1 MWVHWLLPR
10 GVCVWALG
18 VLRYKM
24 KNVRREWILLVC
36 PIGGVAPAL
45 LLMLVR
51 TGSVPLALLLGLAQ
65 RVCGGR
71 GRHCG
76 SRSPTIPDSHRH
88 WHIFWH
94 FFHMHIYT
102 GIY

>member
-1 MWVHWLLPR
+1 
-10 GVCVWALG
+10 
-18 VLRYKM
+18 M

-65 RVCGGR
+65 RVCVGR

-88 WHIFWH
+88 WHIFLA
-94 FFHMHIYT
+94 FPFICTYT
-102 GIY
+102 STVNHKSHENDPPPSPPPFPPHAL